1 MSLVENKGI
10 SSSKTYFDFSYLFF
24 YNTFAELINRP
35 QGQMNSYIMTKAKI
49 FIAGA
54 GGIGQAAGL
63 ILSQYKDVMHSEVF
77 LGDINE
83 NALQASKKF
92 IIDGC
97 THEAKVHTVLMPLSG
112 SNTSM
117 DTALAECDVILDCLP
132 GSQAPRM
139 ARLAMENN
147 CHYANL
153 TEYVAETNEIIA
165 MTKDADTGF
174 VLQTGLAPGFIN
186 ILAVQLYDQFKAQYE
201 SDKLDRMA
209 MKVGAVTPHA
219 AAPHYYAFTWSPI
232 GVATEYLKDAVVVKD
247 YKTVSVPALSGRE
260 TLYINGKEYEDN
272 FTSGGA
278 ADLPDAFEGKVKN
291 LDYKTLRL
299 PGHYGWVDQTLENIP
314 EGNDRIKQLEKTMLD
329 QIPNVEDDLVV
340 VYASVEGH
348 DSNGRLRKIEKA
360 YEVFPS
366 KVGNETLRAIQ
377 STTAAPLCEMARM
390 LVTQDLKGTI
400 LQSQINPEE
409 FMNGPYVSAVYGK

>member
-1 MSLVENKGI
+1 MTT
-10 SSSKTYFDFSYLFF
+10 KT
-24 YNTFAELINRP
+24 
-35 QGQMNSYIMTKAKI
+35 I

-54 GGIGQAAGL
+54 GGIGQAAAL
-63 ILSQYKDVMHSEVF
+63 ILCEYNSIMDVTIY

-83 NALQASKKF
+83 NALHNSRTF
-92 IIDGC
+92 VIHGC
-97 THEAKVHTVLMPLSG
+97 SHEAEVHTVLMPKSG
-112 SNTSM
+112 SS
-117 DTALAECDVILDCLP
+117 AELDDVLTKCDVILDCLP

-139 ARLAMENN
+139 AKLALDNR

-153 TEYVAETNEIIA
+153 TEYVQETNDIMELS
-165 MTKDADTGF
+165 KGADTAF

-186 ILAVQLYDQFKAQYE
+186 VLACQLYNKFKAEY
-201 SDKLDRMA
+201 DNDTLDQMT

-219 AAPHYYAFTWSPI
+219 LAPHYYAFTWSPI

-247 YKTVSVPALSGRE
+247 YKTLNIPALSGRE

-278 ADLPDAFEGKVKN
+278 ADLPSAFEGKIKD

-299 PGHYGWVDQTLENIP
+299 PGHYEWVDSILKEIP
-314 EGNDRIKQLEKTMLD
+314 EGNDRIDTLEKTMLD
-329 QIPNVEDDLVV
+329 QVPSVEDDIVV
-340 VYASVEGH
+340 VYASVTGK

-360 YEVFPS
+360 YEVAPS
-366 KVGNETLRAIQ
+366 KVGNKYLRAIQ

-390 LVTQDLKGTI
+390 MIEKNWKGTI
-400 LQSQINPEE
+400 LQSQIDPES
-409 FMNGPYVSAVYGK
+409 FMNGPYVSAIYKD